1 MGHQVGAGKI
11 SPQTAKTEAVANYQ
25 QPWTK
30 TDIRS
35 FLGLA
40 GYYRRYIPNFSAI
53 AAPLSDCTKTSAS
66 EKIEWTEDCKKAFE
80 SLKNALI
87 SKPTLVPLNY
97 SNQFV
102 LHTDASNRGIG
113 AVLSQGNPK
122 EDVAIGYF
130 SRKLLSKEKNYSA
143 TEKEGLAVVATC
155 KHFLPYLLQRHF
167 TIITDHRALKFL
179 TSKDFSSSR
188 IARWMDSLRDLD
200 FEVRYHEGI
209 ANGNADGMS
218 RQAWLEDDDKSLKD

>member
-1 MGHQVGAGKI
+1 MLGLASGAGKHL
-11 SPQTAKTEAVANYQ
+11 
-25 QPWTK
+25 
-30 TDIRS
+30 DITVGLNILPAMKEPFHGVWSSLVTGRS
-35 FLGLA
+35 
-40 GYYRRYIPNFSAI
+40 
-53 AAPLSDCTKTSAS
+53 
-66 EKIEWTEDCKKAFE
+66 
-80 SLKNALI
+80 
-87 SKPTLVPLNY
+87 VP
-97 SNQFV
+97 
-102 LHTDASNRGIG
+102 DGSNRDSLLTGH
-113 AVLSQGNPK
+113 PK
-122 EDVAIGYF
+122 EDNAIGYF

-200 FEVRYHEGI
+200 FEVRYREGI

-218 RQAWLEDDDKSLKD
+218 RQAWLEDDDESLKEGEVLGSSEDDFSVAE